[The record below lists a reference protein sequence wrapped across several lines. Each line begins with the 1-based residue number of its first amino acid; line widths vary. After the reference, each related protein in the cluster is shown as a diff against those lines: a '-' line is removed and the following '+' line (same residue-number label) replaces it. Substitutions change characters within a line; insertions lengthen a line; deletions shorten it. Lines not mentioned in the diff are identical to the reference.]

1 MLYLIIIAASVVLIT
16 GANLLLTLPITPSDL
31 GYTAFSV
38 ILGAVAVFAIDG
50 VLALVI
56 RRLTPKRCYAPSFK
70 LFRVSKRERN
80 LYRTL
85 KIKSWKDKVPELG
98 GFTDF
103 HKNKLESNSDSAY
116 LERFIVEANYGVA
129 IHLANAILGFLIL
142 FIPFC
147 ATPTVWIPIFAVNFV
162 LSLLPVAVLRYTL
175 YTLFNL
181 YDRCQKHQSKQR
193 RDTL

>member
-1 MLYLIIIAASVVLIT
+1 MLYLIIIAFSVTLIVST
-16 GANLLLTLPITPSDL
+16 NLLLTPPITLTNL
-31 GYTAFSV
+31 GHTAFSV
-38 ILGAVAVFAIDG
+38 VFGAVAIFAIDG
-50 VLALVI
+50 ILALAI
-56 RRLTPKRCYAPSFK
+56 RRLTPKRWYAPSVR
-70 LFRVSKRERN
+70 LFRVSKSERD
-80 LYRTL
+80 LYRAI
-85 KIKSWKDKVPELG
+85 KIKAWKDRVPELG

-116 LERFIVEANYGVA
+116 LERFIIEANYGVV

-147 ATPTVWIPIFAVNFV
+147 AAPTVWIPIFAVNFV

-181 YDRCQKHQSKQR
+181 YDRCQKRQHGKEI
-193 RDTL
+193 L